1 MTTESA
7 ALVVQTR
14 TLRRAAWKRVL
25 RNPAALCGLT
35 VLLLFALAAVFAPL
49 LAPFH
54 YDAQNLR
61 MRLTPPAWM
70 DGGVAEHLLGTDAL
84 GRDLFS
90 RILYGARISLTVA
103 VTGVLA
109 GGAIGIVLG
118 LLCGFIGGR
127 FDNFVMRLAE
137 VQLAFPYLLLAIAV
151 IAALGTSLLNLIL
164 VLGLRTWVVY
174 ARTVRASVLAE
185 KELEYVQAG
194 MALGVSGARVLFKHI
209 LPNIASPAIVLVTVE
224 LSQLILMETTLSFLG
239 LGVQPPFPSWG
250 SMLSAGRDY
259 LASAWWLATF
269 PGLTIMVAVMAA
281 NLLGDGLRDA
291 LDSKT
296 EGQRP
301 RE

>member
-1 MTTESA
+1 
-7 ALVVQTR
+7 
-14 TLRRAAWKRVL
+14 
-25 RNPAALCGLT
+25 
-35 VLLLFALAAVFAPL
+35 
-49 LAPFH
+49 
-54 YDAQNLR
+54 
-61 MRLTPPAWM
+61 M

-194 MALGVSGARVLFKHI
+194 TALGISGARVLFKHI

-296 EGQRP
+296 EGQRS